1 MRNNV
6 KREIDGLFRSKVF
19 RLSTTLLL
27 SLSREFDSLLY
38 FRNCKRLS
46 VASHHQPKKRVLT
59 IKSNMS
65 DDSSTSSAEQSVKEE
80 KEEEITDL
88 SNR

>member
-1 MRNNV
+1 MSREKLMASFVV
-6 KREIDGLFRSKVF
+6 KSI

-27 SLSREFDSLLY
+27 SLSRDFVTACCI
-38 FRNCKRLS
+38 FCNCKRLS
-46 VASHHQPKKRVLT
+46 VASHHQPKKRELT
-59 IKSNMS
+59 IKSKMS